1 MKTQEELLYLKHV
14 LRNLDANVPSF
25 ITSRWLPIAG
35 WVFAAGYFLVLFQIQ
50 PRISVFVFA
59 FLTSIAG
66 VIAGAL
72 AIWRVCASKWPYV
85 RPHIDP
91 SSVARRIRELES

>member
-1 MKTQEELLYLKHV
+1 MKAQEELLYLKHI
-14 LRNLDANVPSF
+14 LRNLDGDVPSF

-35 WVFAAGYFLVLFQIQ
+35 WLIAVGYFLILFQIQ

-59 FLTSIAG
+59 LLASIAG

-72 AIWRVCASKWPYV
+72 VFWRVCASKWPYV
-85 RPHIDP
+85 RPHIDR
-91 SSVARRIRELES
+91 SSVANRVRALES